1 MIKIKTKSYDEIKKT
16 LDENSIINH
25 KKHDKLHFPKQ
36 MIRFCGKTIDVSH
49 QNILYNFRNFAGK
62 NMVCTLNWIWHYKW
76 IKSIIYEKIDEM
88 EFLFLINFF
97 DGDDIWLK

>member
-16 LDENSIINH
+16 LDMFFIINRGEH
-25 KKHDKLHFPKQ
+25 DELYFSKK
-36 MIRFCGKTIDVSH
+36 MIGFCGKVIDIRH
-49 QNILYNFRNFAGK
+49 QHILNNFSDFAGR
-62 NMVCTLNWIWHYKW
+62 NMVCTSNWIWHYKW
-76 IKSIIYEKIDEM
+76 IESIIYDRLDEI

>member
-16 LDENSIINH
+16 LDGDSIINH
-25 KKHDKLHFPKQ
+25 GEYDELYFAKE
-36 MIRFCGKTIDVSH
+36 MIGYCGKFIDIRY
-49 QNILYNFRNFAGK
+49 QQILYNFSDYVGK

-76 IKSIIYEKIDEM
+76 IESIIYNRLDEI